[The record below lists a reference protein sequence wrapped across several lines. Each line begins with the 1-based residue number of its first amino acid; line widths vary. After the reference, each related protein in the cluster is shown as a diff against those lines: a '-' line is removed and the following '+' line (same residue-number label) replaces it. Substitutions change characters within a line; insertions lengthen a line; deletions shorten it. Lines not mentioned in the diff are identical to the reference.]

1 MLKWLRDK
9 DFINNSDMTT
19 TQTVM
24 TGGVVSVPDENYDE
38 FLQLYA
44 EEVRSKN
51 KTLSF
56 SELRS
61 DPVFCMYFD
70 IDMLDTGAL
79 GAEASSRIFS
89 VIQSVIRSYYTGDQN
104 DDRFRCVVCDTSVKK
119 VPSADGETTLTKNG
133 YHVIFPNLRI
143 NLSQAL
149 QLRYS
154 VVYEL
159 EKTLGPRT
167 GSLNAWSDVIDKAPY
182 TSGLKMCGS
191 FKRVKCTDC
200 KKTDPAFKDKKKTL
214 LSSMAKLRRKI
225 FPREPG
231 FDYTDLS
238 DIHSDEFK
246 DAVFGDEYGKYLD
259 LTGFNSCKM
268 CLNTGKVME
277 KRTYMPCLVLDGG
290 GDVDVSLLDVLRENY
305 FEVMKYT
312 SIRCQEDEKETRGF
326 TIPKGVPRA
335 PTEENGANM
344 RTFSSKSLTHLG
356 SDMRAFTVNN
366 DMYLSDAQTMRLWKG
381 PRVEDARRLSVI
393 ESFLRKNVCSAY
405 SSVQIRKVS
414 ESTLKKVAQKP
425 NGGNKMMNALI
436 RAHAGTT
443 PPSPDVA
450 VSNRYLVNVAGVGS
464 TFCMNKGSEHTSN
477 SVYFIITASQC
488 FQRCF
493 SKKSEIRQ
501 GGTTCAE
508 YRSGGFA
515 VPPSV
520 SSVLFPGEAVKTP
533 AIASLALCP
542 GPSIPK
548 TLKTLGNRGK
558 KRRRMEWGN
567 KKL

>member
-70 IDMLDTGAL
+70 VDMLGTGVL
-79 GAEASSRIFS
+79 GAAESSRIFS

-119 VPSADGETTLTKNG
+119 VPSADGETMLTKNG
-133 YHVIFPNLRI
+133 YHAIFPNLRI

-167 GSLNAWSDVIDKAPY
+167 GSLNPWSDVIDKAPY
-182 TSGLKMCGS
+182 TGGLKMCGS

-200 KKTDPAFKDKKKTL
+200 KKTDPTFKDKKKAL
-214 LSSMAKLRRKI
+214 LSEMAKLRKKI
-225 FPREPG
+225 YPRQPG

-246 DAVFGDEYGKYLD
+246 DAVFGDKYGKYLD

-290 GDVDVSLLDVLRENY
+290 GDVDVSLLDVLREDY

-312 SIRCQEDEKETRGF
+312 SIRCQEGEKETSGF

-356 SDMRAFTVNN
+356 SDMHAFTVNN
-366 DMYLSDAQTMRLWKG
+366 DIYLSDAQTMRLWKG

-393 ESFLRKNVCSAY
+393 ETFLRNNVCSAY

-414 ESTLKKVAQKP
+414 ESTIKKVAQKP
-425 NGGNKMMNALI
+425 NGGSKMMNALI

-450 VSNRYLVNVAGVGS
+450 LSNRYLVNVAGVGS
-464 TFCMNKGSEHTSN
+464 TFCMNKGSEHASN
-477 SVYFIITASQC
+477 SVYFIITATQC

-493 SKKSEIRQ
+493 SKKPEIRR

-508 YRSGGFA
+508 YRSYGFA

-520 SSVLFPGEAVKTP
+520 SAVLFPGEAVKTP
-533 AIASLALCP
+533 AIASLAMCP
-542 GPSIPK
+542 DPK
-548 TLKTLGNRGK
+548 NRGKK